1 MGGMITMPLVIL
13 EIICGTGR
21 VKYLIVSE
29 SVSNLSET
37 FSVNPRKMSNSTNRT
52 F

>member
-1 MGGMITMPLVIL
+1 MGGMMTMPLVIL
-13 EIICGTGR
+13 EIVFGSGR
-21 VKYLIVSE
+21 AKYLIVNE